1 MAYESKAL
9 VTNLAKQYTAR
20 CWAYGTSYRVK
31 YFEFSAGG
39 HDPSDDTTALAPD
52 AGATILNGTVLFG
65 PEAIDSL
72 EWDSVTCPIFVC
84 TIEQGEYAG
93 DLSSIG
99 LIAEFVYVDPSDP
112 DPPVLGTQFL
122 FAVYN
127 RPRLILTASDG
138 PTTFKL
144 TPFL

>member
-1 MAYESKAL
+1 MAYEAKAL
-9 VTNLAKQYTAR
+9 ITNLAKQHTAQM
-20 CWAYGTSYRVK
+20 WAYGTSYMVK

-39 HDPSDDTTALAPD
+39 HDPNDDTTALSPD
-52 AGATILNGTVLFG
+52 AGATVLNGTVLFG
-65 PEAIDSL
+65 PEAIDSV
-72 EWDSVTCPIFVC
+72 EWDSVSCPIFVC
-84 TIEQGEYAG
+84 TLEQGEYAG

-99 LIAEFVYVDPSDP
+99 LIAEIVYVGPTDPAT
-112 DPPVLGTQFL
+112 PVVGTQFL

-127 RPRLILTASDG
+127 RPRLILTSSDG